1 MATKLVN
8 DINKEFYKMQ
18 IESLANNLIKRA
30 DDILNDWDKG
40 IMEININSTING
52 QEIPTLN
59 IEKKYLPIKEVK

>member
-1 MATKLVN
+1 MAEKLVN